1 MANAEYG
8 CLCLCT
14 VCLHVAVQ
22 LSARL
27 HALILTTQKV
37 LLLSNRDY
45 GIQSMESALLALMI
59 CIARAATYHYSH
71 LISSR
76 LDTSHPITSL
86 HVLSLIT
93 LHPIISH
100 HISSLFHLECSQCL
114 GLAHRGVKR
123 QRFGETNHRRKLRR
137 EQKHDQREQDEVREC
152 NKVT

>member
-59 CIARAATYHYSH
+59 CIARAATCHYSH
-71 LISSR
+71 LVSIHRILSHHFTFCLSSHCIQSY
-76 LDTSHPITSL
+76 LITSL
-86 HVLSLIT
+86 LSFTLSAPSAWDSLIGA
-93 LHPIISH
+93 SRDN
-100 HISSLFHLECSQCL
+100 
-114 GLAHRGVKR
+114 GLA
-123 QRFGETNHRRKLRR
+123 RRI
-137 EQKHDQREQDEVREC
+137 
-152 NKVT
+152 TGGS